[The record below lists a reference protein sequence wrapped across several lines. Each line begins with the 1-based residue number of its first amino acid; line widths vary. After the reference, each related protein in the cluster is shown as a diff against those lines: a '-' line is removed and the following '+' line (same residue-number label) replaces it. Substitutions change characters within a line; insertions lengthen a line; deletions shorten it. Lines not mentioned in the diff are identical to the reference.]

1 MKSVTTRNMKRAHI
15 NYNKEEEDHHK
26 QNNVSNKH
34 NKDRCKRENK
44 EDHYKTKYMK
54 LKSQHEI
61 QRG

>member
-1 MKSVTTRNMKRAHI
+1 MKRAHI